1 MYFDE
6 KGAGNTE
13 QCVVLALKTA
23 AERNIRHIVV
33 ASGSGDTA
41 RLFIGAKGAR
51 VVCVTNAYGFK
62 EPGKTK
68 ITDAARQEL
77 ERAGIR
83 VLAATHVLSG
93 AERGIS
99 RKHGGVGPVELMA
112 DTLRMLGQGVKV
124 CVEIAVMALDAGLIP
139 PRRGDHGSGGQRPW
153 GGHRC
158 HHAPGACQQYSG
170 YEDQRDSLQAREFL
184 IHTARSGA
192 KTPPG
197 YSPGGVSSFTGRRP
211 RPPSITMRG
220 CDGLYPD
227 AVVRRTCVCI
237 RG

>member
-1 MYFDE
+1 M
-6 KGAGNTE
+6 
-13 QCVVLALKTA
+13 
-23 AERNIRHIVV
+23 
-33 ASGSGDTA
+33 
-41 RLFIGAKGAR
+41 
-51 VVCVTNAYGFK
+51 TNAYGFK

-139 PRRGDHGSGGQRPW
+139 HGEEIMVVAGSGRGADTAVIMHPA
-153 GGHRC
+153 
-158 HHAPGACQQYSG
+158 HANNILDTKIN
-170 YEDQRDSLQAREFL
+170 E
-184 IHTARSGA
+184 I
-192 KTPPG
+192 
-197 YSPGGVSSFTGRRP
+197 
-211 RPPSITMRG
+211 
-220 CDGLYPD
+220 
-227 AVVRRTCVCI
+227 VCKPKNF
-237 RG
+237 

>member
-13 QCVVLALKTA
+13 QCVALALKTA

-41 RLFIGAKGAR
+41 GLFIGAKGAH

-68 ITDAARQEL
+68 MTDAARQEL

-99 RKHGGVGPVELMA
+99 RKHGGVSPVELMA

-139 PRRGDHGSGGQRPW
+139 HGEEILVVAGSGRGADTAVIMHPA
-153 GGHRC
+153 
-158 HHAPGACQQYSG
+158 HANNILDTKIN
-170 YEDQRDSLQAREFL
+170 E
-184 IHTARSGA
+184 I
-192 KTPPG
+192 
-197 YSPGGVSSFTGRRP
+197 
-211 RPPSITMRG
+211 
-220 CDGLYPD
+220 
-227 AVVRRTCVCI
+227 VCKPKNF
-237 RG
+237 

>member
-99 RKHGGVGPVELMA
+99 RKHGGVG
-112 DTLRMLGQGVKV
+112 RW
-124 CVEIAVMALDAGLIP
+124 
-139 PRRGDHGSGGQRPW
+139 S
-153 GGHRC
+153 
-158 HHAPGACQQYSG
+158 
-170 YEDQRDSLQAREFL
+170 
-184 IHTARSGA
+184 
-192 KTPPG
+192 
-197 YSPGGVSSFTGRRP
+197 
-211 RPPSITMRG
+211 
-220 CDGLYPD
+220 
-227 AVVRRTCVCI
+227 
-237 RG
+237 